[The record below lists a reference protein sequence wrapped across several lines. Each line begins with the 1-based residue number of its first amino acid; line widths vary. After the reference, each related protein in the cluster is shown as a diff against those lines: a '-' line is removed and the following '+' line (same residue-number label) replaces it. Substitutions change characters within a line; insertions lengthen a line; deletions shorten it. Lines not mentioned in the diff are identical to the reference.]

1 MKSAVVAMLGAGLA
15 LASAAVLAVPVAEVP
30 EPGSLSIVA
39 AAVLGGLAAYGL
51 RRRK

>member
-1 MKSAVVAMLGAGLA
+1 VIGAALA
-15 LASAAVLAVPVAEVP
+15 LASAMAFAVPVAQVP

-39 AAVLGGLAAYGL
+39 AAVLGGLAAYRL